1 MALKARLKP
10 EDHAKLS
17 DTLKA
22 EYTKNTEGIFVLAVE
37 EVDGWQLD
45 DVVGLKTALSA
56 ERRRADEANAKLK
69 TDLKAFEGLDPAKA
83 RDALKQLEAI
93 SAGEPDANTKRKI
106 ESLTA
111 QLNEKHRG
119 ELEPLQKALET
130 YAKEIDALTVDRAI
144 AEAFGKVTLIP
155 GAAQLLTAHIKSNGL
170 VKRVVGTDG
179 KSVVKVFG
187 EDGQEMVTRE
197 AGKNGNATVDELVST
212 HLKKQFSSHYVESS
226 KSGGGADAGSN
237 RGGNLKQDS
246 NVQGASRLANALAAG
261 S

>member
-10 EDHAKLS
+10 DEHAKLS

-22 EYTKNTEGIFVLAVE
+22 EYTKNAEGIFVLAVE

-69 TDLKAFEGLDPAKA
+69 TDLKAFEGLDPVKA
-83 RDALKQLEAI
+83 REALKQLEAI
-93 SAGEPDANTKRKI
+93 SAGEPDEKTKRKI
-106 ESLTA
+106 DSITA
-111 QLNEKHRG
+111 QLIEKHRS
-119 ELEPLQKALET
+119 ELDPLQKALEV
-130 YAKEIDALTVDRAI
+130 KDREIDALTVDRAI
-144 AEAFGKVTLIP
+144 AESLGKVTLLP
-155 GAAQLLTAHIKSNGL
+155 GAAQLLTAHIKANGL
-170 VKRVVGTDG
+170 VKRVVGSDG

-197 AGKNGNATVDELVST
+197 SGKTGNASVEELVGG
-212 HLKKQFSSHYVESS
+212 HLKKQFSSLYVESS

-237 RGGNLKQDS
+237 RGGNHKPDI
-246 NVQGASRLANALAAG
+246 NVQGASRLAVALAAG